1 LKDSRDQIVKN
12 MTPIIPDIFKI
23 WEMVE
28 TTFADKSTS
37 VNRIYRKKKM
47 SKYDGKNSVSYSVF
61 GNQTM
66 NYFLPKGLIFPIVAA
81 FRALVKV
88 DKSTQLYG
96 WKASPEDAW
105 NEIGWKVN

>member
-1 LKDSRDQIVKN
+1 
-12 MTPIIPDIFKI
+12 
-23 WEMVE
+23 
-28 TTFADKSTS
+28 
-37 VNRIYRKKKM
+37 M